1 MKRLIIISLLLSF
14 VGAGVSAQEK
24 EFVIKGQIPGMKD
37 GIHVSLLTAETV
49 SSEVI
54 VETTVKNGCFELRGR
69 VESPMLCTLITNNL
83 ALVSGLDETEKIR
96 WTYTPVFVDNVEMTV
111 ETVHYDSI
119 PFSDPITPC
128 FKITGGE
135 VQEDFN
141 TYNLSIVRDKESKE
155 KQWEFILSHPHS
167 VISAYLG
174 NIMMRGGYELTREE
188 VEKLEKAIVSL
199 PADPVRF
206 KVFRKNCEYAKQT
219 VKNSAI
225 VNLALNDVEGK
236 ACNLSEVIPQGKYL
250 LVDFWATW
258 CGPCMAAIPNVKKL
272 VERFPDTFA
281 VIGVSC
287 DTNLKAWKAAIE
299 REKATWPQ
307 YVLSKEGYKDFL
319 TKYQTGGV
327 PYFLILDKEGKV
339 ISNPGGIG
347 DVEREVE
354 RLCK

>member
-1 MKRLIIISLLLSF
+1 MKRFIIISLLLSF

-24 EFVIKGQIPGMKD
+24 VFVIKGQIPGMKD
-37 GIHVSLLTAETV
+37 GINVSLLTAETA

-69 VESPMLCTLITNNL
+69 VEGPMLCTLITNNL
-83 ALVSGLDETEKIR
+83 ALVSDLDETEKIR

-111 ETVHYDSI
+111 ETVHYDSV

-141 TYNLSIVRDKESKE
+141 TYNLSIMRDKESKE
-155 KQWEFILSHPHS
+155 KQWEFILSHPRS
-167 VISAYLG
+167 VVSAYLG

-206 KVFRKNCEYAKQT
+206 KVFRQNCEYAKQT

-258 CGPCMAAIPNVKKL
+258 CGPCMAAIPNIKKL

-287 DTNLKAWKAAIE
+287 CLLYTSDAA
-299 REKATWPQ
+299 
-307 YVLSKEGYKDFL
+307 D
-319 TKYQTGGV
+319 
-327 PYFLILDKEGKV
+327 D
-339 ISNPGGIG
+339 
-347 DVEREVE
+347 
-354 RLCK
+354 

>member
-1 MKRLIIISLLLSF
+1 MKRFIIISLLLSF

-24 EFVIKGQIPGMKD
+24 VFVIKGQIPGMKD
-37 GIHVSLLTAETV
+37 GINVSLLTAETA

-69 VESPMLCTLITNNL
+69 VEGPMLCTLITNNL
-83 ALVSGLDETEKIR
+83 ALVSDLDETEKIR

-111 ETVHYDSI
+111 ETVHYDSV

-141 TYNLSIVRDKESKE
+141 TYNLSIMRDKESKE

-167 VISAYLG
+167 VVSAYLG

-206 KVFRKNCEYAKQT
+206 KVFRQNCEYAKQT

-258 CGPCMAAIPNVKKL
+258 CGPCMAAIPNIKKL
-272 VERFPDTFA
+272 VERFPDT
-281 VIGVSC
+281 
-287 DTNLKAWKAAIE
+287 
-299 REKATWPQ
+299 WPQ
-307 YVLSKEGYKDFL
+307 YVLTKEGYKDFL

-339 ISNPGGIG
+339 INNPEGIG

>member
-1 MKRLIIISLLLSF
+1 M
-14 VGAGVSAQEK
+14 
-24 EFVIKGQIPGMKD
+24 
-37 GIHVSLLTAETV
+37 
-49 SSEVI
+49 
-54 VETTVKNGCFELRGR
+54 
-69 VESPMLCTLITNNL
+69 
-83 ALVSGLDETEKIR
+83 
-96 WTYTPVFVDNVEMTV
+96 
-111 ETVHYDSI
+111 
-119 PFSDPITPC
+119 
-128 FKITGGE
+128 
-135 VQEDFN
+135 QEDFN